1 MHLRTIAISDYEK
14 LISFWKENYF
24 VTDMDSLE
32 RFKLF
37 LDKNPQLSVLMEE
50 NGEIIGTA
58 LGSFDGRRGYLQ
70 KVVTAK
76 DLREKGIGKKLVE
89 EVVKRL
95 RGLDVLYIPIN
106 VEEKLVAFYEKC
118 GFKQSEQIPM
128 NISF

>member
-106 VEEKLVAFYEKC
+106 VEEK
-118 GFKQSEQIPM
+118 PRW
-128 NISF
+128 